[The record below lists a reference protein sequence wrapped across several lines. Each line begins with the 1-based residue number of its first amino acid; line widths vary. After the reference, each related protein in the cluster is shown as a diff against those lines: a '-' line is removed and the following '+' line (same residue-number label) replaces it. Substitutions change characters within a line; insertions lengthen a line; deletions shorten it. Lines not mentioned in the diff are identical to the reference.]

1 MLINKRES
9 KGLKY
14 LNDSKAFI
22 AYSNDRDD
30 IYKYIDNC
38 NPNKKQNILIV
49 FDDMIVDIL
58 NPIVTELFVTGKKIN
73 VPFVCIT

>member
-22 AYSNDRDD
+22 TYSNDRDD

-49 FDDMIVDIL
+49 FDDMIADIL

-73 VPFVCIT
+73 VSFVCIT

>member
-9 KGLKY
+9 KCLKY
-14 LNDSKAFI
+14 LNDTKAFI

-38 NPNKKQNILIV
+38 NPNKEQNISIV
-49 FDDMIVDIL
+49 FDDMIADIL
-58 NPIVTELFVTGKKIN
+58 NPIVTELFVTGRKIN
-73 VPFVCIT
+73 VSFVCIT